1 MKIQFTDIE
10 FAFYFVSSE
19 QPGTH
24 SAIVSKSKGE
34 MYYHTEIGD
43 NFDEIPEDVYEND
56 DYVEIPHKNDLDLG
70 QRLVWRFVDR
80 EIPGLKDKV
89 RGFFSRR
96 GAYSR
101 YKAFLEEID
110 LLEKWYEFED
120 SETQQSLREWCK
132 ENEIETDG

>member
-1 MKIQFTDIE
+1 MKIKFTDIE
-10 FAFYFVSSE
+10 FAFDFVSSE
-19 QPGTH
+19 QQGIH
-24 SAIVSKSKGE
+24 SVIVSRSKGAL
-34 MYYHTEIGD
+34 YYHTEIGD

-89 RGFFSRR
+89 RGFFSRS

-101 YKAFLEEID
+101 YKAFLEKID
-110 LLEKWYEFED
+110 LLEKWYEFEN